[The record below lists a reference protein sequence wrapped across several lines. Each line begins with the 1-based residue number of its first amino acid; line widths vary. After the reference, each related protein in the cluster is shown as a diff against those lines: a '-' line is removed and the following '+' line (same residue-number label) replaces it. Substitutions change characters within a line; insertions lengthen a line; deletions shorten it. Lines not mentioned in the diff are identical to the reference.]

1 MRNLVRYY
9 CRSFSAIVVATTLT
23 ASGAPNAV
31 SAQTPALSYPA
42 SDSAADIDKALSAA
56 ARDGKHVLLD
66 FGADWCPDCR
76 VLGALFEDPVV
87 APFAR
92 ENFHIVRIDV
102 GRRDKN
108 SNLIA
113 KYQATAGEWIPA
125 VVVIDK
131 TGKTVG
137 LTDSA
142 VRLTRRTTPQ
152 ELLAILRQWAP
163 KKRPLEVASFTERG
177 VHVRLALERDAAGT
191 WWLSGTFTPTDA
203 DTYLYAKDL
212 PAEGVNGL
220 GRPTRLDVPPGS
232 GFTVRGALVAD
243 RVARDDRLAELNTTL
258 SVYPP
263 GAVTLRLPVAVPA
276 ARTGKPASVSVTY
289 MACGPNGCR
298 PPVIDKRVTV
308 VVPG

>member
-1 MRNLVRYY
+1 VRSIVRDYL
-9 CRSFSAIVVATTLT
+9 RFIPAIVVAITVTT
-23 ASGAPNAV
+23 SGAPSGV
-31 SAQTPALSYPA
+31 LAQTPALLYPA
-42 SDSAADIDKALSAA
+42 SDSAADIDKALAA
-56 ARDGKHVLLD
+56 AAKDGKHVLLD

-87 APFAR
+87 ASFAA

-108 SNLIA
+108 MDLIA

-131 TGKTVG
+131 SGKTVG
-137 LTDSA
+137 LTDTS

-152 ELLAILRQWAP
+152 ELLAVLRQWAP
-163 KKRPLEVASFTERG
+163 KKQPVELASFTERG
-177 VHVRLALERDAAGT
+177 VHVRLAFEWDVAGGL
-191 WWLSGTFTPTDA
+191 WLFGTFTPTDA
-203 DTYLYAKDL
+203 DTHLYAKDL
-212 PAEGVNGL
+212 PAEGVNGM

-232 GFTVRGALVAD
+232 GFELRGALVAD
-243 RVARDDRLAELNTTL
+243 RAAHDDQLPELKTTL

-276 ARTGKPASVSVTY
+276 ARAGKPALVSVTY
-289 MACGPNGCR
+289 MACGPNGCK
-298 PPVIDKRVTV
+298 PPVIDKRITV